1 MLFVVKDTQGQEV
14 MGWNE
19 DKEQGWSHQ
28 LGSPRTEQAVIFFIF
43 LSPMDSLEKY
53 LLSIYYIPDTMI
65 DITDLK
71 QQKQANRGGFSI
83 FQGWGN
89 TYV

>member
-1 MLFVVKDTQGQEV
+1 MKTKNKGGVTNSGHPEQNKQLFF
-14 MGWNE
+14 
-19 DKEQGWSHQ
+19 
-28 LGSPRTEQAVIFFIF
+28 LIF